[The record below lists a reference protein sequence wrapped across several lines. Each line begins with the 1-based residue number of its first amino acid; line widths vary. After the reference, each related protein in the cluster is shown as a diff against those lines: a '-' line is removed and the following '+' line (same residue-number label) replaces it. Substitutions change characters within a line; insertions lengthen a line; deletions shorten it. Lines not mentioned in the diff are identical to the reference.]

1 VDETDAGG
9 VSPIVREDPPH
20 HTRGPLAG
28 VSAAILTRLDA
39 LRATPGVWFRV
50 WQWTGPGRVSS
61 ARGWVRK
68 RLGGG
73 LAGYEFR
80 SVSRGPNSAEP
91 GSALYARYVGPAPPA
106 PETETTPED
115 VA

>member
-1 VDETDAGG
+1 VDETDPR

-20 HTRGPLAG
+20 QTRGPLAG

-50 WQWTGPGRVSS
+50 WVWTGHGSRSS

-80 SVSRGPNSAEP
+80 SVVRPVGSPEP
-91 GSALYARYVGPAPPA
+91 GSTLYARYVGPGRPA
-106 PETETTPED
+106 PETETTAED
-115 VA
+115 VG